1 MCDRRERN
9 RTAIRG
15 LEGRC
20 STVELR
26 PRGASQR
33 IDSRARPRAAD
44 GRPVIDAS
52 DDLRLALASALHP
65 GDALEL
71 VAAGGAQLDVEI
83 ERIDGVDFRVHIDS
97 PVPLPVGSLLAG
109 RVHDGAEAWFCTFIA
124 LDAAEIPTAARCSP
138 CGSATPTASR
148 PSAGASAAP
157 SAARPCCAARASSD
171 VLRGVT
177 VDASAVGIAVQL
189 PRRRRDRSAP
199 CSASRWPVSAAA
211 ASPSAASCAGA
222 RGRARAACSGV
233 EIADISPEDRA
244 RLVRALGSRRRLSQR
259 CRP

>member
-1 MCDRRERN
+1 M
-9 RTAIRG
+9 
-15 LEGRC
+15 
-20 STVELR
+20 
-26 PRGASQR
+26 
-33 IDSRARPRAAD
+33 
-44 GRPVIDAS
+44 IDAS

-124 LDAAEIPTAARCSP
+124 LDAAEDPEGGQVLAVRLGDADRIATERWSERRALGCPALLRRE
-138 CGSATPTASR
+138 GSN
-148 PSAGASAAP
+148 
-157 SAARPCCAARASSD
+157 D

-189 PRRRRDRSAP
+189 RGGDATVGTMLGVTLAGLGGGP
-199 CSASRWPVSAAA
+199 SR
-211 ASPSAASCAGA
+211 SAASCAGV
-222 RGRARAACSGV
+222 RGRARAACWASR
-233 EIADISPEDRA
+233 SPTSRPRTA
-244 RLVRALGSRRRLSQR
+244 RGSCVRSVPPAPEPR